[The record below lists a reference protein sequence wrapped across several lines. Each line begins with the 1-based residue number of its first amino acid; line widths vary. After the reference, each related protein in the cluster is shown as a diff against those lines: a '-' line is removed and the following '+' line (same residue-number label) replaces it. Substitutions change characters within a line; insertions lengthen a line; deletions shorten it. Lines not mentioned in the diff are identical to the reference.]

1 MNRFDLDEKSKL
13 RKTIEKEFGDVQ
25 KPTISDNSYD
35 NNILEDYI
43 NIVENIDK
51 NNNLKNYKKFFNY
64 KQIKHNNNKYYE

>member
-51 NNNLKNYKKFFNY
+51 NNNLILILYDKSKKLQKLF
-64 KQIKHNNNKYYE
+64 